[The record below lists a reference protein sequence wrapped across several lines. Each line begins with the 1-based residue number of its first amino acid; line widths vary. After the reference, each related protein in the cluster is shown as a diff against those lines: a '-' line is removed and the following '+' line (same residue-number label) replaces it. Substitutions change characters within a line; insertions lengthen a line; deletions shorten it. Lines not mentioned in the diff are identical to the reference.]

1 MTKRMSKQK
10 KADIDFESS
19 LEELEELVARMEE
32 GDLTLEDALA
42 QFERGIKLT
51 RQCQKALQEA
61 EQQDEI
67 LMEKTGGAELAEV
80 DPES

>member
-10 KADIDFESS
+10 KADVDFESS

-51 RQCQKALQEA
+51 RQCQKALQDA
-61 EQQDEI
+61 EQKVEV
-67 LMEKTGGAELAEV
+67 LMEKTGGAELAEF